1 MRKSVLKRLGVVPIL
16 LLALG
21 AWTCSTNTPYGKA
34 VKVGLDITDS
44 LHTGADTVDKLRLNG
59 TLTVDEERTFLNWDN
74 AANDFVTGPYA
85 QCVQQAHLAG
95 DQTQGFVAC
104 AQTLGT
110 TLSNTTALST
120 LHITNPTSQ
129 QKVSEITQAVVNL
142 AQTAVTAIQA
152 VKGGK

>member
-1 MRKSVLKRLGVVPIL
+1 MRLVLKRIAVLPIL
-16 LLALG
+16 LLTLG
-21 AWTCSTNTPYGKA
+21 AWQCNPSSPYGKA
-34 VKVGLDITDS
+34 VKVGLDIIDN

-74 AANDFVTGPYA
+74 TANDFVTGPYA

-104 AQTLGT
+104 AQTLGS
-110 TLSNTTALST
+110 TLSNSAALSAI
-120 LHITNPTSQ
+120 HINNPKSQ